1 MINCQQSI
9 IILGTSIMII
19 AIYLRFLI
27 MEQENKLQQNKQLD
41 NTNQTTNQT
50 INQTNNSEQNTF
62 NSSHAHTHN
71 THHLN
76 HIHTDNI
83 KQRRL
88 ENRLLAP
95 ERSYESSHTPHIHV
109 SHIHHSQPHSHSVP
123 INIHT
128 RGTPSKYQQVGVLV
142 NNDATDPLIFPLYG
156 RPIYPGSNKWNY
168 YTSTNHYHSMKVPI
182 EKDARDCLTQIG
194 CNELYNDD
202 TINIPVYGDSKEFKA
217 TIYQMDAPKY
227 IPYIV

>member
-1 MINCQQSI
+1 M
-9 IILGTSIMII
+9 
-19 AIYLRFLI
+19 
-27 MEQENKLQQNKQLD
+27 
-41 NTNQTTNQT
+41 
-50 INQTNNSEQNTF
+50 
-62 NSSHAHTHN
+62 
-71 THHLN
+71 
-76 HIHTDNI
+76 
-83 KQRRL
+83 
-88 ENRLLAP
+88 
-95 ERSYESSHTPHIHV
+95 
-109 SHIHHSQPHSHSVP
+109 
-123 INIHT
+123 
-128 RGTPSKYQQVGVLV
+128 